1 MMTKSEEFL
10 TKLQNE
16 LLFKDKLLYAEN
28 QHLRNILELIKQ
40 NKFDDLKSYINNDYA
55 YTANKNYAYRLR
67 DKISAEIQH
76 HINYIME
83 IENDG

>member
-55 YTANKNYAYRLR
+55 YTANKNYTYSLR
-67 DKISAEIQH
+67 DKISSEIRH

>member
-40 NKFDDLKSYINNDYA
+40 NRFEDLQSYINNDYR
-55 YTANKNYAYRLR
+55 YTPNKNYAYSLR
-67 DKISAEIQH
+67 DKISAEIRH